1 MSWNPV
7 VAAVVLKCLKLQQC
21 ICVDP
26 SCRLSA
32 SCDDCCGGD
41 HAWVQRNWTFT
52 LHLPTS
58 KCGNVC
64 PSWSLGST
72 KKEVQYL
79 TGCLLAYQKIYLT
92 KSSFFHISLHILL
105 SSCKMPPKNHYPN
118 KTRNG
123 SPVLKKNKWLG
134 EIWTTSISLKRFKAT
149 SHWLHFLGSS
159 HDEIQF
165 VGDISSMEK
174 ALKMGASWKLEAGIF
189 DDFKDLF

>member
-123 SPVLKKNKWLG
+123 SPVLKKKQVARRDLD
-134 EIWTTSISLKRFKAT
+134 
-149 SHWLHFLGSS
+149 HFHLAK
-159 HDEIQF
+159 EIQSNIPLTAF
-165 VGDISSMEK
+165 PREFSWWNPVCWRHILHGKSSK
-174 ALKMGASWKLEAGIF
+174 NGCKLEAGSWNF
-189 DDFKDLF
+189 WWF